1 METKVQYQRC
11 QRCNRILKNDQAKE
25 RGYGNYCWK
34 IHNLEVA
41 KNKKHGLDPY
51 LYPVEK

>member
-11 QRCNRILKNDQAKE
+11 QRCNRILKNDIAKE

-51 LYPVEK
+51 LYPTEK